1 MTRLKSLKGFTL
13 IELIVVVIII
23 GVLAAIAAVAYNQF
37 VAQAR
42 KTAAVANA
50 KQVVTAVAAYGQS
63 NDLTAEEAIA
73 EDKDT
78 LGVQGNI
85 TISAVSDMT
94 AQGGTAKSVL
104 VATDSK
110 HDCIVDVTKDIP
122 QLVMASC
129 RLPVI
134 ARLRD
139 ARRSCRRKD

>member
-63 NDLTAEEAIA
+63 NDLTAAEAIT
-73 EDKDT
+73 KGNDT
-78 LGVQGNI
+78 LGI
-85 TISAVSDMT
+85 
-94 AQGGTAKSVL
+94 QGGVTIKGIEAEGATAVEVGPQSYGSVT
-104 VATDSK
+104 VDEAVRVVTDSK
-110 HDCIVDVTKDIP
+110 HDCLVDVSKDIP

-129 RLPVI
+129 H
-134 ARLRD
+134 
-139 ARRSCRRKD
+139 